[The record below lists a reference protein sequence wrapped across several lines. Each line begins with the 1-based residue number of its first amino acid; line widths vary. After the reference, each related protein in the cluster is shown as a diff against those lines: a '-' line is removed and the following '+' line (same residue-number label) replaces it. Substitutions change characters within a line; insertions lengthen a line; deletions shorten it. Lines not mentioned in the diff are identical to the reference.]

1 LKLSNSHDI
10 TLWGAQTEVW
20 QAMLSDKNVC
30 AVVPVGSGK
39 SFLASLLLPIAATTP
54 SFHKGK
60 DILYVAPTAPMIS
73 RIIWKDLKQR
83 CMTMWGLEDEKHINN
98 SSKTITFPNGIRIF
112 CLSAETGL
120 KGINA
125 GVIVCDE
132 AAEFS
137 DESLQELSNRIR
149 PSPGQMDSQGRL
161 ILISTPEGKNAFFD
175 WFQHATSH
183 PESWI
188 VIHKT
193 WEQMRVQPR
202 KWIDEQKY
210 LLSPLKFAK
219 DLMCDWGS
227 VQDQFFYS
235 WKRTMAITE
244 PTVDRGRE
252 LYTFHDFNKR
262 VMCAVVAQIV
272 GGQMRDGKGKIEI
285 LKSYAIPDCGTEG
298 MAQRIRADFPNRTLH
313 AIMDRSGSHLNRDT
327 TSAFGTTDQTILE
340 KYGFRIINTAKS
352 NPLIGDTD
360 NSANAFIA
368 QERLLVP
375 QHETKL
381 LDALDTYH
389 YEDGTRKQLVKY
401 SDAKYA
407 HIDGLGDCIRYGIH
421 YLFPMTHAQPNMPEY
436 LDGEQSFYAEPG
448 EAYMNDPAVINSVN
462 GVPTVAALI
471 RRIEQQ
477 QDEEY
482 WS

>member
-1 LKLSNSHDI
+1 MSNTHNI
-10 TLWGAQTEVW
+10 TLFGAQDEVW
-20 QAMLSDKNVC
+20 QAFLSDKNVC

-149 PSPGQMDSQGRL
+149 PSPGQIDSQGRL

-175 WFQHATSH
+175 WFQHATTH

-202 KWIDEQKY
+202 KWIEEQRY

-227 VQDQFFYS
+227 VQDQFFYA
-235 WKRTMAITE
+235 WRRTMAHHE
-244 PTVDRGRE
+244 PTFDRGKE
-252 LYTFHDFNKR
+252 LYTFHDFNKKR
-262 VMCAVVAQIV
+262 MCAIVAQIV
-272 GGQMRDGKGKIEI
+272 GGNMRDGRGRIEV
-285 LKSYAIPDCGTEG
+285 LKTYAITDCGTEQ
-298 MAQRIRADFPNRTLH
+298 MAMAIRADFPHRPLN
-313 AIMDRSGSHLNRDT
+313 AIMDRSGSHVNRDT
-327 TSAFGTTDQTILE
+327 TSQFGITDQTILE
-340 KYGFRIINTAKS
+340 KYGFRIINTARS
-352 NPLIGDTD
+352 NPLISDSD

-368 QERLLVP
+368 QDRLIVP
-375 QHETKL
+375 TSETNL
-381 LDALDTYH
+381 LDALETYH

-401 SDAKYA
+401 KEAKYM
-407 HIDGLGDCIRYGIH
+407 HIDGLGDCLRYGIH
-421 YLFPMTHAQPNMPEY
+421 YLFPMTHEQPAMPEY
-436 LDGEQSFYAEPG
+436 IDGDFHAVTEPG
-448 EAYMNDPAVINSVN
+448 QDYMRDPNARSKVD
-462 GVPTVAALI
+462 GMPTVESLI
-471 RRIEQQ
+471 KQNFFPDQ
-477 QDEEY
+477 EETWY
-482 WS
+482 